1 MNVPPHFDQIIHVCV
16 CVYVYM
22 CVDMKKG
29 MDDYNSLAHSIE
41 LLANQPTTNHYSS
54 HLSIKKNARSSKQN
68 GCTYR
73 SDLPWYKQYLIAIS
87 YHIIIF
93 AIDVLCNQAS
103 CYISS
108 LLPFFSL
115 LPLPLSI
122 FIFYSFIKVKLNPL
136 FLTYIF

>member
-1 MNVPPHFDQIIHVCV
+1 MYHPISIRLFMCVCV

-73 SDLPWYKQYLIAIS
+73 SDLPWYKQYLIAIA
-87 YHIIIF
+87 II
-93 AIDVLCNQAS
+93 S
-103 CYISS
+103 SS
-108 LLPFFSL
+108 LLLMSCVIKLHVIFPLFFLFSL
-115 LPLPLSI
+115 SSLSL
-122 FIFYSFIKVKLNPL
+122 FLFSFSIHSLKLNL
-136 FLTYIF
+136 ILYS